1 MTLISVESNANLVE
15 THVINIF
22 FYTRNIDAM
31 TFIMHNVTDLHY
43 YDINMTISDHKSR
56 FGDMSA
62 NLLTGE
68 LPNQPVYISSYL
80 AIQFKIRGK
89 RREV

>member
-1 MTLISVESNANLVE
+1 MSTFSVSGDRILS
-15 THVINIF
+15 H
-22 FYTRNIDAM
+22 
-31 TFIMHNVTDLHY
+31 IMPRSADDDTVTDLHY

-68 LPNQPVYISSYL
+68 LPNQPVYISSYYL
-80 AIQFKIRGK
+80 AIQFTIRGQ